1 MRRINMN
8 IDKLKKL
15 FFNKEFIIF
24 IIIGVINTLSSTV
37 FAMLY
42 SKVLA
47 PTIAFVPGYLT
58 GVVVSYTLNSI
69 VTFKEKL
76 NLNKFIKFGISTI
89 PNFAIQWITV
99 YIIVELLGLHKLV
112 AYGLAAVIGVPV
124 TFIILKLFVFIKK

>member
-1 MRRINMN
+1 MN

-58 GVVVSYTLNSI
+58 GVIVSYTLNSI